1 MAPMKTKLTASEQ
14 LEEILKGTAEVI
26 SKSELLERLQAA
38 EKENRP
44 LRIKWGADPSA
55 PDIHLGHTV
64 VLRKLRQFQDLGH
77 KVQFLIGDFTAMIG
91 DPTGKSATR
100 KPLSREEVDA
110 NAKTYL
116 EQVFKVLDRDPAKIE
131 IRRNSEWCRPMAFE
145 DVIRLA
151 SKYTVARILERDDFT
166 NRMKEQKP
174 ISLHELLYPLIQG
187 YDSVMLESDIE
198 MCGTDQKFNCLVGR
212 ALQQEVGQKPEVI
225 IAMPILEG
233 LDGVKKM
240 SKSLGNYIGVTDP
253 PNEMFSKLMSVSDE
267 LMWRYYRLLS
277 DKADIWESL
286 KSEVEKGT
294 RHPKQTKMELAEE
307 VTARFYGPE
316 KAKEAWTYFENRHH
330 LNQSVDYP
338 QVNVSIGARSIA
350 DFLVQVGAAKTKSDA
365 KRLIEQGAV
374 EWVRLNESGEKIGDG
389 PDNKIKD
396 FRAMVTVDRPGPQG
410 ILRVGKIFLKISC
423 NNT

>member
-1 MAPMKTKLTASEQ
+1 MTSMKTKFTAEEQ
-14 LEEILKGTAEVI
+14 LEQILEGAAEVI
-26 SKSELLERLQAA
+26 SKFELLERLQAA

-44 LRIKWGADPSA
+44 LKVKWGADPSA

-64 VLRKLRQFQDLGH
+64 VLRKLRRFQDLGH

-151 SKYTVARILERDDFT
+151 SQYTVARILERDDFT

-187 YDSVMLESDIE
+187 YDSVMLESDVE

-212 ALQQEVGQKPEVI
+212 ALQQEAGQKPEVI
-225 IAMPILEG
+225 LAMPILEG

-240 SKSLGNYIGVTDP
+240 SKSLGNYVGVTDP

-267 LMWRYYRLLS
+267 LMWRYYGLLS
-277 DKADIWESL
+277 DVPK
-286 KSEVEKGT
+286 EVLEQRKKPEY
-294 RHPKQTKMELAEE
+294 HPKLAKMELAQEI
-307 VTARFYGPE
+307 TGRFYSNE
-316 KAKEAWTYFENRHH
+316 QAVEAWSYFENRHKMA
-330 LNQSVDYP
+330 QTVDYP
-338 QVNVSIGARSIA
+338 QVHVPLGARSIA
-350 DFLVQVGAAKTKSDA
+350 DFLVLVGAAKTKSDA
-365 KRLIEQGAV
+365 KRLVDQGAV

-389 PDNKIKD
+389 SDNKIKD
-396 FRAMVTVDRPGPQG
+396 FRAMIVVDRPGPQG
-410 ILRVGKIFLKISC
+410 ILRVGKIFLKIGC
-423 NNT
+423 DHP

>member
-1 MAPMKTKLTASEQ
+1 MSAMNNRLSAPEQ
-14 LEEILKGTAEVI
+14 LDRLLDGTAEVI
-26 SKSELLERLQAA
+26 SKAELLEKLKAC
-38 EKENRP
+38 EKEARP
-44 LRIKWGADPSA
+44 LKVKWGADPSA

-116 EQVFKVLDRDPAKIE
+116 EQVFKVLDEDPAKIE
-131 IRRNSEWCRPMAFE
+131 VRRNSEWCRPMAFE

-187 YDSVMLESDIE
+187 YDSVMLQSDVE

-212 ALQQEVGQKPEVI
+212 ALQQEVGQSPEVI
-225 IAMPILEG
+225 LAMPILEG

-240 SKSLGNYIGVTDP
+240 SKSLGNYVGVTDP
-253 PNEMFSKLMSVSDE
+253 PNEMFAKLMSVSDE

-277 DKADIWESL
+277 SKGPEWEAL
-286 KSEVEKGT
+286 KGAVEKGEK
-294 RHPKQTKMELAEE
+294 HPKTTKMELAAEI
-307 VTARFYGPE
+307 TGRFYGE
-316 KAKEAWTYFENRHH
+316 AKAKEAWDYFENRHQ
-330 LNQSVDYP
+330 LSGEVDYP
-338 QVNVSIGARSIA
+338 KVSVEAGSYKAA
-350 DFLVQVGAAKTKSDA
+350 DFMLRVGISKTKSDA

-374 EWVRLNESGEKIGDG
+374 EWVDARQQKRKIASFADPIELAPGETGLIRSGK
-389 PDNKIKD
+389 
-396 FRAMVTVDRPGPQG
+396 V
-410 ILRVGKIFLKISC
+410 FLKIIAD
-423 NNT
+423 

>member
-1 MAPMKTKLTASEQ
+1 MKTHFPHRPERQ
-14 LEEILKGTAEVI
+14 LEILLQSSAEII
-26 SKSELLERLQAA
+26 SKSELLEKLKASH
-38 EKENRP
+38 KEGRP
-44 LRIKWGADPSA
+44 LLVKWGADPSA

-100 KPLSREEVDA
+100 KPLTREEVEA

-131 IRRNSEWCRPMAFE
+131 VRHNSEWCRPMSFE

-187 YDSVMLESDIE
+187 YDSVMLKSDVE

-212 ALQQEVGQKPEVI
+212 ALQEEAGQKPEVI
-225 IAMPILEG
+225 LAMPILEG

-240 SKSLGNYIGVTDP
+240 SKSLGNYVGVTDP
-253 PNEMFSKLMSVSDE
+253 PNEMFAKLMSVSDD
-267 LMWRYYRLLS
+267 LMWRYYQLLS
-277 DKADIWESL
+277 DKAGGMGGL
-286 KSEVEKGT
+286 KGGCGEGGTIIPSKPRWNWPKRSRPVFMGQVRPRKLGTISRTATIGPGSGLSEKSSVARVPKSRRLHGDGRDRQNQERRQAPDRARRGGVGGRQT
-294 RHPKQTKMELAEE
+294 REAKDRILQT
-307 VTARFYGPE
+307 
-316 KAKEAWTYFENRHH
+316 
-330 LNQSVDYP
+330 
-338 QVNVSIGARSIA
+338 
-350 DFLVQVGAAKTKSDA
+350 
-365 KRLIEQGAV
+365 RLIEMPG
-374 EWVRLNESGEKIGDG
+374 R
-389 PDNKIKD
+389 
-396 FRAMVTVDRPGPQG
+396 DRGY
-410 ILRVGKIFLKISC
+410 
-423 NNT
+423 

>member
-1 MAPMKTKLTASEQ
+1 MAAMKTKLNAQEQ
-14 LEEILKGTAEVI
+14 LDELLRGTAEVL
-26 SKSELLERLQAA
+26 SKNELLERLQTS
-38 EKENRP
+38 EKEGRP
-44 LRIKWGADPSA
+44 LKVKWGADPSA

-116 EQVFKVLDRDPAKIE
+116 DQVFKVLDQDPAKIE
-131 IRRNSEWCRPMAFE
+131 VRRNSEWCRPMAFE

-187 YDSVMLESDIE
+187 YDSVMLESDVE

-225 IAMPILEG
+225 LAMPILEG

-240 SKSLGNYIGVTDP
+240 SKSLNNYVGVTDP

-267 LMWRYYRLLS
+267 LMWRYYQLLS
-277 DKADIWESL
+277 EKSSEWEAL
-286 KSEVEKGT
+286 KTGVEKGG
-294 RHPKQTKMELAEE
+294 RHPKTTKMELAGEI
-307 VTARFYGPE
+307 TARFYGTD
-316 KAKEAWTYFENRHH
+316 KAKEAWNYFENRHQ
-330 LNQSVDYP
+330 LSGDVDYP
-338 QVNVSIGARSIA
+338 KVSVEAGSHKAA
-350 DFLVQVGAAKTKSDA
+350 DFMLKVGISKTKSDA

-374 EWVRLNESGEKIGDG
+374 EWVDARQQKRKIASFADAIELAPGETGLIRSGK
-389 PDNKIKD
+389 
-396 FRAMVTVDRPGPQG
+396 V
-410 ILRVGKIFLKISC
+410 FLKVSAL
-423 NNT
+423 

>member
-1 MAPMKTKLTASEQ
+1 MKTKLTATEQ
-14 LEEILKGTAEVI
+14 LEAILKGTAEVI
-26 SKSELLERLQAA
+26 SKSELLERLLTA

-44 LRIKWGADPSA
+44 LKIKWGADPSA

-91 DPTGKSATR
+91 DPTGKSTTR
-100 KPLSREEVDA
+100 KPLTREEVEV

-116 EQVFKVLDRDPAKIE
+116 EQVFKVLDQDPQKIE
-131 IRRNSEWCRPMAFE
+131 VRYNSEWCRPMAFE

-240 SKSLGNYIGVTDP
+240 SKSLGNYIGVTDS
-253 PNEMFSKLMSVSDE
+253 PNEMFSKLMSVSDD
-267 LMWRYYRLLS
+267 LMWRYYQLLS
-277 DKADIWESL
+277 DKADVWEML
-286 KSEVEKGT
+286 KAEVGQGS

-307 VTARFYGPE
+307 ITARFYGPE
-316 KAKEAWTYFENRHH
+316 KAKEAWTYFENRHQ
-330 LNQSVDYP
+330 LNKSVDYP
-338 QVNVSIGARSIA
+338 KVKTQTGAYKAA
-350 DFLVQVGAAKTKSDA
+350 DFMVMVGIAKTKSDA

-374 EWVRLNESGEKIGDG
+374 EWVNGHQEKKKIASFNETIELAAGETGLI
-389 PDNKIKD
+389 
-396 FRAMVTVDRPGPQG
+396 RS
-410 ILRVGKIFLKISC
+410 GKIFLKIV
-423 NNT
+423 TD